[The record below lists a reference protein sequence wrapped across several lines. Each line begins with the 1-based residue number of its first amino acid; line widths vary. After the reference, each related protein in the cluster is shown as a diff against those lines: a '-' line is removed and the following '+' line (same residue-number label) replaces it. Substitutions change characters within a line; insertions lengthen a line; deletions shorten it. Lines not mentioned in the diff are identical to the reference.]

1 MFNFFRKVLYIL
13 LLSALVWFGWNYS
26 AEIKKYNFSNL
37 KEKSVRLVLLLQN
50 KLNFKESQKGNSLA
64 EKENPIVE
72 EDKQDEFN
80 GTTDALITLINKER
94 FDRKLEPLKKNSL
107 LMMSAKLKAE
117 DMVRNKYFEHIS
129 ETGIQPWFFAEKVG
143 YQYETFGENIAEKYF
158 SANSV
163 HKAFMDSRGHRVN
176 ILNKEFR
183 DVGVAI
189 LPVKINNRQQF
200 VVVEHFGSYL
210 RDINLAEA
218 RCGEKN
224 RQRCKIQKKKRK
236 GLLKMIKEQKKII
249 KGMIKDK
256 DNSQVEVV
264 TNNSSERLL
273 KDLNNIKEEIGEYL
287 VDCQKIK
294 DACK

>member
-26 AEIKKYNFSNL
+26 AEIKKHNFASL
-37 KEKSVRLVLLLQN
+37 EKKSVQLVSFLQN
-50 KLNFKESQKGNSLA
+50 KLNFKESQKSNSLA
-64 EKENPIVE
+64 EKENPITE
-72 EDKQDEFN
+72 EDKQGEFN
-80 GTTDALITLINKER
+80 GTTDVLIALINKER

-117 DMVRNKYFEHIS
+117 DMIKDKYFEHIS

-210 RDINLAEA
+210 RSINLAEA
-218 RCGEKN
+218 KCGEKN

-249 KGMIKDK
+249 EEMIEDK
-256 DNSQVEVV
+256 DNSQMKEIMD
-264 TNNSSERLL
+264 NGSERLL

-287 VDCQKIK
+287 MDCQRIK
-294 DACK
+294 NDCK

>member
-163 HKAFMDSRGHRVN
+163 HKAFMDSKGHRVN

-189 LPVKINNRQQF
+189 LPVKIKNRQQF